1 MAQPEW
7 RGVLNQILYVAN
19 RYPFTDEFVD
29 RIAVDMIGRFQLW
42 CGPDVYHQAI
52 SEALQS
58 GTALGPPT
66 LRTEHDDTALRDFF
80 RRLRD
85 RLDSGRPWP
94 DARFVRLSTD
104 DWPTFADAPK
114 IATIELTFGRGC
126 RHAPGR
132 SSTRSGTWHQC
143 TRRCWYV
150 CVLARRLP
158 SSARMITTFADGE
171 RSPCT
176 CSTESPPQPSHR
188 SASCA
193 IWPRN
198 KSRRHRGRSSSRKHR
213 PAPLALRRRSQRT
226 RS

>member
-19 RYPFTDEFVD
+19 RYPFTDESVD

-58 GTALGPPT
+58 GTVLGPPT

-104 DWPTFADAPK
+104 DWPAFADAPK
-114 IATIELTFGRGC
+114 IATIKLSSVRVHERTWEIFDSVPVRGTNAPVVLLRLRTGEAVALIGSYDPDVRRRRTVAMHLLDGDPVAAIASFRELCELTEDQITPLPRG
-126 RHAPGR
+126 AG
-132 SSTRSGTWHQC
+132 
-143 TRRCWYV
+143 
-150 CVLARRLP
+150 
-158 SSARMITTFADGE
+158 
-171 RSPCT
+171 
-176 CSTESPPQPSHR
+176 
-188 SASCA
+188 
-193 IWPRN
+193 
-198 KSRRHRGRSSSRKHR
+198 
-213 PAPLALRRRSQRT
+213 
-226 RS
+226 